1 MMTPKPNMSFK
12 LNNRL
17 TKKDLFKKI
26 CKRLRQLDLI
36 SSETQVVN
44 ELMYR
49 ESLSDTRISE
59 ECAMPHC
66 QSEAITDSKII
77 IVDCQDNPIG
87 WKNKNDKV
95 TKIIFLLLAVN
106 DNKARLKEIRD
117 FVRNLA
123 TGSFEF
129 NDLASFE
136 MLD

>member
-1 MMTPKPNMSFK
+1 MTLKPDMSFK
-12 LNNRL
+12 VINPL

-26 CKRLRQLDLI
+26 CKRLRQSDLI

-66 QSEAITDSKII
+66 QSEAIIDSKII
-77 IVDCQDNPIG
+77 IVDCQDNPVG
-87 WKNKNDKV
+87 WENKNEKV
-95 TKIIFLLLAVN
+95 TKIVFLLLAVN

-117 FVRNLA
+117 FVRTLA
-123 TGSFEF
+123 TENFEF
-129 NDLASFE
+129 NDLTLFE